1 MLNLYVI
8 GVWAS
13 SVLLLYSMLRCGHVM
28 CASVLLLYSGWEHA
42 SVWACYVCFS
52 VAVILWVGACFGVG
66 MLCVLQ
72 CCCYSVV
79 GRSMLPCGHVM
90 CASVLLLFSGWEHA
104 SVWACYVCFSVAV
117 IQWVGACDVCF
128 GVGMLCV
135 LQCCCS
141 VADLR
146 FDRGVSRV
154 KCACRTIDHAHF
166 PINLPEI
173 PGSTTHFLIKAEEL
187 YWSVSA
193 E

>member
-1 MLNLYVI
+1 MLSQYVI

-28 CASVLLLYSGWEHA
+28 CASVLLLFSGWEHA

-72 CCCYSVV
+72 CCCYSV

-117 IQWVGACDVCF
+117 IQWVGACF
-128 GVGMLCV
+128 RVGMLCV
-135 LQCCCS
+135 LQCCCYS
-141 VADLR
+141 VGGSMLPCGRASVLLLLMLCVLQCCCYSVGR
-146 FDRGVSRV
+146 SMS
-154 KCACRTIDHAHF
+154 AC
-166 PINLPEI
+166 PL
-173 PGSTTHFLIKAEEL
+173 S
-187 YWSVSA
+187 Y
-193 E
+193 